1 MNLSYYILMRYIISI
16 VALILLIFLYYNLI
30 KYNYGNKEGFISSI
44 RDDDIYAKLYNT
56 IFNDPAYIQFDCKN
70 ILKIIKNNPVS
81 KEKAILDAGT
91 GVGFHYKQLSKHY
104 SVVGV
109 DNSEQF
115 LKYAKI
121 RNQDGTFKLGDL
133 ENSELFKPN
142 TFTHILCSTDTL
154 HHNDSEKIK
163 SIIANFYMWV
173 KQKGIV
179 MMHIFNKDKLDPAPR
194 EYSQYYHDDSGN
206 KHSLTYYEEF
216 THDAFWEKTSNNS
229 VYIYNEKVILPNE
242 KVKSSKNVFYIPN
255 KSKILKNMKKQGFE
269 LIDIFDMKKAD
280 IECFDLYIFRK
291 V

>member
-1 MNLSYYILMRYIISI
+1 MRYVLVI
-16 VALILLIFLYYNLI
+16 VALVLLLSLYYFLI
-30 KYNYGNKEGFISSI
+30 RNNTDTKESFIASI
-44 RDDDIYAKLYNT
+44 REDDIYAKLYNT
-56 IFNDPAYIQFDCKN
+56 IFNDPSYIQFDCKN
-70 ILKIIKNNPVS
+70 ILKTIKNNPVA

-91 GVGFHYKQLSKHY
+91 GVGFHYKELSKQY

-115 LKYAKI
+115 LKYARI

-133 ENSELFKPN
+133 ATSDLFKPK

-154 HHNDSEKIK
+154 HHNDVEKIQ

-173 KQKGIV
+173 KPKGIV

-194 EYSQYYHDDSGN
+194 EYSQYYHDDKGN
-206 KHSLTYYEEF
+206 RHSLTYYEEF
-216 THDAFWEKTSNNS
+216 THDAFWEKTSSNS

-242 KVKSSKNVFYIPN
+242 KVKRSKNVFYIPN
-255 KSKILKNMKKQGFE
+255 KSKILANMKKQGFE
-269 LIDIFDMKKAD
+269 LIDIYDMKKVD
-280 IECFDLYIFRK
+280 VECFDLYVFRK

>member
-1 MNLSYYILMRYIISI
+1 MRYVIAIL
-16 VALILLIFLYYNLI
+16 ALLLLLSLYYYLI
-30 KYNYGNKEGFISSI
+30 RSRNSTKEGFISSI

-70 ILKIIKNNPVS
+70 ILKTIKNNPVA

-91 GVGFHYKQLSKHY
+91 GVGFHYKELSKQY

-115 LKYAKI
+115 LKYARI

-133 ENSELFKPN
+133 ENTELFKPN

-154 HHNDSEKIK
+154 HHNDLEKIQ

-173 KQKGIV
+173 KPKGIV
-179 MMHIFNKDKLDPAPR
+179 MIHIFNREKLDPAPR
-194 EYSQYYHDDSGN
+194 EYSQYYHDDKGN
-206 KHSLTYYEEF
+206 RHSLTYYEEF
-216 THDAFWEKTSNNS
+216 THDAFWEKTSSDS
-229 VYIYNEKVILPNE
+229 VYIYNEKVILPSE

-255 KSKILKNMKKQGFE
+255 KSKILANMKKQGFE
-269 LIDIFDMKKAD
+269 LIDIYDMKKVD
-280 IECFDLYIFRK
+280 VECFDLYVFRK

>member
-1 MNLSYYILMRYIISI
+1 MRYVLVI
-16 VALILLIFLYYNLI
+16 VALVLLLSLYYFLI
-30 KYNYGNKEGFISSI
+30 RNNTDTKESFIASI
-44 RDDDIYAKLYNT
+44 REDDLYAKLYNT
-56 IFNDPAYIQFDCKN
+56 IFNDPSYIQFDCKN
-70 ILKIIKNNPVS
+70 ILKTIKNNPVA

-91 GVGFHYKQLSKHY
+91 GVGFHYKELSKQY

-115 LKYAKI
+115 LKYARI

-133 ENSELFKPN
+133 ATSDLFKPK

-154 HHNDSEKIK
+154 HHNDVEKIQ

-173 KQKGIV
+173 KPKGIV

-194 EYSQYYHDDSGN
+194 EYSQYYHDDKGN
-206 KHSLTYYEEF
+206 RHSLTYYEEF
-216 THDAFWEKTSNNS
+216 THDAFWEKTSSNS

-242 KVKSSKNVFYIPN
+242 KVKRSKNVFYIPN
-255 KSKILKNMKKQGFE
+255 KSKILANMKKQGFE
-269 LIDIFDMKKAD
+269 LIDIYDMKKVD
-280 IECFDLYIFRK
+280 VECFDLYVFRK